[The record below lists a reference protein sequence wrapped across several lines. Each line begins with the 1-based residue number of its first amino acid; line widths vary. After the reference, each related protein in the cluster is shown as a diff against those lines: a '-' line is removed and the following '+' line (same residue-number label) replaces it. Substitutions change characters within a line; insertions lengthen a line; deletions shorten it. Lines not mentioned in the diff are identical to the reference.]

1 MRSEGLTELT
11 GDIVL
16 NCTGGV
22 EVPSGGTAPTVNLQ
36 VFLNTAVTSR
46 LLGSNNVSE
55 SLLMID
61 EPAQGATTVCASGS
75 TAANCNVYQG
85 RVVGGNSVLFLG
97 VPVLPPGTTGV
108 RVYRIT
114 NVRANANAVA
124 PGGSGTPGQVIGL
137 ISATPAQFG
146 TTGGTTGTVISPSF
160 PINNPQQI
168 IGFVQRGLTFT
179 ASDVTNLQQCVSRTS
194 QSTLLATLTFEENF
208 ATAFKVRTTQTPPT
222 TDFETALPVNA
233 QATPGFVYNTESG
246 YYNPLIGASA
256 VGAPPVCP
264 TPGSLCAGL
273 ADFSTRVRAVFS
285 GVPAGVRLFVS
296 ARETGG
302 THMARLVQFESGAFF
317 PMAASSGRAEVAVV
331 NGTGTAV
338 WEVMTSDP
346 LSAGNVQFGV
356 YATFTA
362 DTANNLPAAPS
373 LATVAG
379 SFAPVSTVTSASAT
393 APVPRFADTS
403 TARNLFRISQCVTNL
418 LFPFVTNQ
426 AGVDTGLA
434 IANTSQDPFGTPA
447 QAGTCTLN
455 AYGANA
461 PAAITGPSVAA
472 GTVYTALASSAM
484 PNFQG
489 YVIAVC
495 RFQFAHGFAFV
506 SDLGARNLAMGYLA
520 LVIPDNVARA
530 AAVPLSGSTTGE
542 QLGQ

>member
-233 QATPGFVYNTESG
+233 
-246 YYNPLIGASA
+246 
-256 VGAPPVCP
+256 
-264 TPGSLCAGL
+264 
-273 ADFSTRVRAVFS
+273 
-285 GVPAGVRLFVS
+285 
-296 ARETGG
+296 
-302 THMARLVQFESGAFF
+302 
-317 PMAASSGRAEVAVV
+317 
-331 NGTGTAV
+331 
-338 WEVMTSDP
+338 
-346 LSAGNVQFGV
+346 
-356 YATFTA
+356 
-362 DTANNLPAAPS
+362 
-373 LATVAG
+373 
-379 SFAPVSTVTSASAT
+379 
-393 APVPRFADTS
+393 
-403 TARNLFRISQCVTNL
+403 
-418 LFPFVTNQ
+418 
-426 AGVDTGLA
+426 
-434 IANTSQDPFGTPA
+434 
-447 QAGTCTLN
+447 
-455 AYGANA
+455 
-461 PAAITGPSVAA
+461 
-472 GTVYTALASSAM
+472 
-484 PNFQG
+484 
-489 YVIAVC
+489 
-495 RFQFAHGFAFV
+495 
-506 SDLGARNLAMGYLA
+506 
-520 LVIPDNVARA
+520 
-530 AAVPLSGSTTGE
+530 
-542 QLGQ
+542 